1 MFGFLGGKKRR
12 GDKARRLEL
21 EGDLEA
27 AARLYLEAELGDEA
41 ARVLLSRADA
51 ARDPAERMA
60 LCARAVRA
68 GGDGE
73 HARAARRR
81 RAVLAFDLL
90 AGGGA
95 TLKGELAAAAA
106 ELEACGEWQKAARA
120 YALAGDAAGEI
131 RVLRDA
137 GAIAELEQRLDAEAE
152 SGKLERARSALL
164 ARLDDLDRVAER
176 RQALREGAAWLEQH
190 ADEGV
195 AERLRAVRARLL
207 VGPAVALETE
217 GVRVRCA
224 LGAEVTIGRARS
236 EIVVEADGVSRQHL
250 RLFRRAGAPW
260 LEDLGTRN
268 GTTLGGARVSA
279 PLPVGPGVELRLAEQ
294 VPVRLRP
301 LVADDP
307 GCPLE
312 AEVAGERWLVPLG
325 PLAFPWHPLAPARPP
340 RPSAGGAPWR
350 GGWEIAD
357 AHDGA
362 ERFVVL
368 RTLAGREPPYLKGL
382 RLGPQIELGLGDA
395 LTAERDGPV
404 VLSVPPQDAP
414 P

>member
-12 GDKARRLEL
+12 GDKGRRLEL
-21 EGDLEA
+21 EGDLEGA
-27 AARLYLEAELGDEA
+27 VRLYLEAELGDEA
-41 ARVLLSRADA
+41 ARVLLSLADA
-51 ARDPAERMA
+51 AREPAERMA

-68 GGDGE
+68 GGDGD
-73 HARAARRR
+73 HGRAARRR

-137 GAIAELEQRLDAEAE
+137 GAIAELELRLDAEAE

-164 ARLDDLDRVAER
+164 VRLDDLDRLAER

-195 AERLRAVRARLL
+195 ADKLRAVRARLL
-207 VGPAVALETE
+207 IGPAVTLEAD
-217 GVRVRCA
+217 GVRVHCA

-236 EIVVEADGVSRQHL
+236 EIVVGADGVSRQHL
-250 RLFRRAGAPW
+250 RLFRRDGAPW

-268 GTTLGGARVSA
+268 GTTLGGARVAA
-279 PLPVGPGVELRLAEQ
+279 PLPVGTSVEVRLAEQ

-307 GCPLE
+307 TSPLE

-325 PLAFPWHPLAPARPP
+325 PLPFPWCAPSGAGTPARG
-340 RPSAGGAPWR
+340 R
-350 GGWEIAD
+350 WEIAD

-368 RTLAGREPPYLKGL
+368 RTLAGREPPYLRGL
-382 RLGPQIELGLGDA
+382 RLGGQIELGLGDA
-395 LTAERDGPV
+395 LAAERDGPI